1 MELKNY
7 NNIDLNKK
15 INRFN
20 SNILLSE
27 KFINYLMLKG
37 KKSISESILFNI
49 FRLLQ
54 KISIKN
60 IIYLIKFSLINSSV
74 IISTYKIKNKKKRI
88 IREIPFIMS
97 SKKRIFNSIK
107 LNINFI
113 RSESKNNFL
122 ISYKNEILKILKK
135 NSIFLI
141 KKDEI
146 HSSALKNKAYAHFRW
161 F

>member
-7 NNIDLNKK
+7 NNINLNKK
-15 INRFN
+15 INKFN

-37 KKSISESILFNI
+37 KKTTSESIFFNI
-49 FRLLQ
+49 FKLLQ
-54 KISIKN
+54 KISVKN
-60 IIYLIKFSLINSSV
+60 IIYVIKFSLINSSV

-88 IREIPFIMS
+88 IREIPFIIS
-97 SKKRIFNSIK
+97 SKKRIFNAIK
-107 LNINFI
+107 LSINFI
-113 RSESKNNFL
+113 RLEFKNNFL
-122 ISYKNEILKILKK
+122 INYKNEIIKILKK
-135 NSIFLI
+135 NSDFLI

>member
-7 NNIDLNKK
+7 NNINLNKK
-15 INRFN
+15 INKFN

-37 KKSISESILFNI
+37 KKSTSESIFFNI
-49 FRLLQ
+49 FKLLQ
-54 KISIKN
+54 KISVKN
-60 IIYLIKFSLINSSV
+60 IIYVIKFSLINSSV

-88 IREIPFIMS
+88 IREIPFIIS
-97 SKKRIFNSIK
+97 SKKRIFNAIK
-107 LNINFI
+107 LSINFI
-113 RSESKNNFL
+113 RLEFKNNFL
-122 ISYKNEILKILKK
+122 INYKNEIIKILKK
-135 NSIFLI
+135 NSDFLI
-141 KKDEI
+141 KKDET

>member
-7 NNIDLNKK
+7 NNINLNKK
-15 INRFN
+15 INKFN

-37 KKSISESILFNI
+37 KKSTSESIFFNI
-49 FRLLQ
+49 FKLLQ
-54 KISIKN
+54 KISVKN
-60 IIYLIKFSLINSSV
+60 IIYVIKFSLINSSV

-88 IREIPFIMS
+88 IREIPFIIS
-97 SKKRIFNSIK
+97 SKKRIFNAIK
-107 LNINFI
+107 LSINFI
-113 RSESKNNFL
+113 RLEFKNNFL
-122 ISYKNEILKILKK
+122 INYKNEIIKILKK
-135 NSIFLI
+135 NSDFLI